1 MGFVEIPKPN
11 LIISL
16 IVDVLNQLKEKA
28 ISEYS
33 YFISRLQ
40 KGYKEDY
47 SDILNLIN
55 LIELGQNIDNYKFI
69 AQYLLNNG
77 KV

>member
-1 MGFVEIPKPN
+1 
-11 LIISL
+11 
-16 IVDVLNQLKEKA
+16 VDVLNQLKEKA

-33 YFISRLQ
+33 YLISRLQ
-40 KGYKEDY
+40 KGYREDY
-47 SDILNLIN
+47 SDILNLIS
-55 LIELGQNIDNYKFI
+55 LIELGSSIDNYEFI